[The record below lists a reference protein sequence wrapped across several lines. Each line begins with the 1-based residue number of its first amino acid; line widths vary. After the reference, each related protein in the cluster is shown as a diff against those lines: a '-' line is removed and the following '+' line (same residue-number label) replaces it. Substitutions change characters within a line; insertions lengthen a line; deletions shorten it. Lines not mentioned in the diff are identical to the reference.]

1 MAERTILVLCI
12 TDRVKHAAEVQQVL
26 TKYGCNIKTRL
37 GLHEAGSN
45 ICSANGLMFLELVGT
60 TTEFDA
66 LEQSLQKIQ
75 GLDVRRLAFKI

>member
-1 MAERTILVLCI
+1 MAERTILILCI
-12 TDRVKHAAEVQQVL
+12 TDRVKHATEVQRVL

-45 ICSANGLMFLELVGT
+45 VCSANGLVFLELVGASA
-60 TTEFDA
+60 EFDG
-66 LEQSLQKIQ
+66 LEQVLQKIQ